1 MWKYLS
7 LVLFILILILLFT
20 RSNQEKVNKNSII
33 LNQDFIEGL
42 YKTEINLSDP
52 IQVFRYIFTNLEEEV
67 TIYPTENY
75 FYFIFPYKG
84 RIIGGSMNLA
94 VDKRDEGI
102 LGFGYGKDREDP
114 SDLKDLFKYDPKD
127 RVGGGKQFTEKDGV
141 YVKKINDFKYL
152 VTFEGKK
159 VIFNLFDVGY
169 NTPKKA
175 KLDESEIFVGPVFDD
190 SGIKLFLIY
199 NKILPH
205 LYLILNEDDFVPE
218 HFENYSYYPDLIMG
232 KRTKFVFYT
241 DTENNRKILVGV
253 KGENVLQNNW
263 YDGPH
268 DHMPDNYIKL
278 GKIPDYQK
286 YLENS
291 YYGVKGRIDKYGN
304 YIYENGTRIAVGP
317 YIVYFSEKDFAFI
330 DYCKFSSKSKPGF
343 YNCITTQVYDIPDEI
358 TKIIY

>member
-1 MWKYLS
+1 MDVNRIMWKYLS

-190 SGIKLFLIY
+190 SGIKL
-199 NKILPH
+199 
-205 LYLILNEDDFVPE
+205 
-218 HFENYSYYPDLIMG
+218 
-232 KRTKFVFYT
+232 
-241 DTENNRKILVGV
+241 
-253 KGENVLQNNW
+253 
-263 YDGPH
+263 
-268 DHMPDNYIKL
+268 
-278 GKIPDYQK
+278 
-286 YLENS
+286 
-291 YYGVKGRIDKYGN
+291 
-304 YIYENGTRIAVGP
+304 
-317 YIVYFSEKDFAFI
+317 
-330 DYCKFSSKSKPGF
+330 
-343 YNCITTQVYDIPDEI
+343 
-358 TKIIY
+358 